1 MGNSDIGI
9 GFTPSELLN
18 FIKTD
23 ISITICDLRKK
34 EEFAKGHIKKSILV
48 KYAEGSLI
56 DVPKHSKIIL
66 ISKDNEQSKQMA
78 IALRSHDIDAYYLIG
93 GINNWPYRLYF
104 TNISYVG
111 TGYP

>member
-1 MGNSDIGI
+1 MENFDIGL
-9 GFTPSELLN
+9 TPSELLN

-23 ISITICDLRKK
+23 NNIAIYDLRKK
-34 EEFAKGHIKKSILV
+34 EEFAKGHIKRSSLV
-48 KYAEGSLI
+48 KYVEGRLI

-66 ISKDNEQSKQMA
+66 ISKNDEQSKQMA
-78 IALRSHDIDAYYLIG
+78 IALRSNDIDAYYLIG